1 MASSALH
8 LEAAPASP
16 AAAAPWQRDSLAR
29 LLVAIGISL
38 YGYTFAMVAIMVLLL
53 QVTGSAAAAAAY
65 LVVRSVPRALGAR
78 PGGSLADRFGPHR
91 VAALCGVAQAVS
103 TALVMGAGAARQ
115 AWLIY
120 VAVAL
125 AGLASGMF
133 QPATMALTPRVVGP
147 ARLGRANT
155 AYNGIVA
162 SAVLAPPAL
171 SVPLLAFGGPNLPL
185 AVDTAGFLVAA
196 LLLATLRLHP
206 VATSGDAGTDGCP
219 VRTGAF
225 RLFLRD
231 RFLRSL
237 AVSWA
242 AEGMVAGA
250 AQGAFIA
257 AAHDRFGGDSNLGL
271 LYAAVGIGSLL
282 GTGVLLRL
290 QPARVPRLAV
300 VGSAMLSVVALG
312 LFALASDI
320 WLAVLALAAAGM
332 ANAMYQTW
340 GTTQLQRD
348 VTPDM
353 LGRASGVVVT
363 LNIGGVITGAVM
375 VTVLMPA
382 IGWTHAVIA
391 VSLVAGV
398 LMALLATPRR
408 TDIAALRQAFA

>member
-1 MASSALH
+1 MTPSVDTR
-8 LEAAPASP
+8 EAAPASAEATVP
-16 AAAAPWQRDSLAR
+16 RQRDPLAR
-29 LLVAIGISL
+29 LLAAIGISL

-65 LVVRSVPRALGAR
+65 LVVRSAPRALGAR
-78 PGGSLADRFGPHR
+78 PGGTLADRFGPHR
-91 VAALCGVAQAVS
+91 VAAACGVVQAGA
-103 TALVMGAGAARQ
+103 TALVIGAGAARQ

-120 VAVAL
+120 VAVAI

-133 QPATMALTPRVVGP
+133 QPATMALTPRVVSP
-147 ARLGRANT
+147 RRLARANT

-185 AVDTAGFLVAA
+185 AVDTVGFLVAA
-196 LLLATLRLHP
+196 LLLATMPLRP
-206 VATSGDAGTDGCP
+206 AESAGDHAAGEP

-257 AAHDRFGGDSNLGL
+257 AAADRFGGDARVGL
-271 LYAAVGIGSLL
+271 LYAAVGIGSLA

-312 LFALASDI
+312 LFALATDM
-320 WLAVLALAAAGM
+320 WFAVVTLATAGLANSL
-332 ANAMYQTW
+332 YQTW

-348 VTPDM
+348 VDPEM
-353 LGRASGVVVT
+353 LGRASGVVVS
-363 LNIGGVITGAVM
+363 LNIGGVIAGALL
-375 VTVLMPA
+375 VTVLIPSM
-382 IGWTHAVIA
+382 GWTHALIA
-391 VSLVAGV
+391 VSLTAGI
-398 LMALLATPRR
+398 LMAVLATPRR
-408 TDIAALRQAFA
+408 ADIAALRQAFA